1 MHSTWQRL
9 EQEKGTLEARLA
21 SMDSSLFALHQ
32 KDQLQFVT
40 LESMAY
46 CINEM
51 APQAASLES
60 SLAHALAEARR
71 VRHQLL
77 KSMAENVEL
86 RQCLDSVEAERQ
98 MVNLSLESAAALSR
112 EGKLASS
119 VHQAKVEELQ
129 YINIEHQEMIFELS
143 RDLATV
149 KRDLALANK
158 CRQDLLEE
166 VAQDVELQSIIVDTL
181 EEQLGGICSL
191 LQETSA
197 SSARQQ
203 AELLASKAAVFE
215 LQSDFTASISERE
228 SLNDAISRLEADNQV
243 LKRSISQ
250 TQTED
255 EALKDTISQ
264 MQTDSQANQ
273 KLLPLLESQIES
285 LHGNLVQREAENR
298 KLNSQVAD
306 LQTLNTSQFVE
317 ISILKTNLNDCAA
330 PVALAAE
337 YKADAESSAWIL
349 RDALGKI
356 EKLEGVLVQS
366 DAAVLSLRNELLEMQ
381 NKLQQTQA
389 LLGDWQGKIQGFE
402 SETVSASAIIAHLHE
417 QVRGLQQ
424 QMALQSSEKDALEAR
439 LHVMQDI
446 RIEGQAQLETIKQ
459 GLAADREEITSKQEE
474 ITSLK
479 GKNVLLE
486 QQISEMRLVD
496 ASKERLLA
504 LMEQAAESNQDQTQ
518 SLTEEHQRLKAVH
531 RQAEEIFDA
540 VDGVCQL
547 VGKLSQSL
555 SEAITDNVFLQGVVA
570 RLEGEYEEEQQL
582 SAMLQTQVQ
591 TLHAVVLQHEE
602 LKRT

>member
-1 MHSTWQRL
+1 
-9 EQEKGTLEARLA
+9 
-21 SMDSSLFALHQ
+21 
-32 KDQLQFVT
+32 
-40 LESMAY
+40 MAY

-86 RQCLDSVEAERQ
+86 RDRLESVEGERQ
-98 MVNLSLESAAALSR
+98 MMNLSLESAAALSR

-158 CRQDLLEE
+158 RRQDSFEV

-191 LQETSA
+191 MQETSA
-197 SSARQQ
+197 SSVRQQ
-203 AELLASKAAVFE
+203 AELFASKAAIFE
-215 LQSDFTASISERE
+215 LRSDFTASISERE
-228 SLNDAISRLEADNQV
+228 LLNDAISRLQADNQV
-243 LKRSISQ
+243 LKGLMSQ
-250 TQTED
+250 MHTDD

-264 MQTDSQANQ
+264 MQTDNEANQ

-298 KLNSQVAD
+298 KLNCQVAD

-317 ISILKTNLNDCAA
+317 ISILKTNLNDYAA

-349 RDALGKI
+349 QDASEKI
-356 EKLEGVLVQS
+356 ERLEGVLVQS
-366 DAAVLSLRNELLEMQ
+366 DAAVLSLRNELLETH
-381 NKLQQTQA
+381 NKLQQTQT

-402 SETVSASAIIAHLHE
+402 FETVSASTIIAHLHE

-424 QMALQSSEKDALEAR
+424 QMVLQSSEKDALEAR
-439 LHVMQDI
+439 LHVMQEI
-446 RIEGQAQLETIKQ
+446 RIEGQAQLETIKH
-459 GLAADREEITSKQEE
+459 GLAVDREEITS
-474 ITSLK
+474 LK
-479 GKNVLLE
+479 EKNVLLE
-486 QQISEMRLVD
+486 QQMSEMRLVD

-504 LMEQAAESNQDQTQ
+504 LMEQAAESNQDQMQ
-518 SLTEEHQRLKAVH
+518 LLTKEHQRLKSVH

-540 VDGVCQL
+540 VDSVCQL

-555 SEAITDNVFLQGVVA
+555 SEASTDNAFLQGVVA

-602 LKRT
+602 LKRN